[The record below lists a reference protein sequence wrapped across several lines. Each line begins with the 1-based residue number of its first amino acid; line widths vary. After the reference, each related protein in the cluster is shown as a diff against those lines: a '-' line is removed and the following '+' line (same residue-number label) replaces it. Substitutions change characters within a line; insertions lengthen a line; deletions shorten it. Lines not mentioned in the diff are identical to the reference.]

1 MFLFLIFIGFLK
13 HKSNTFVE
21 EEEEE
26 EKGIKITGVYL
37 LRSKNPQHYP
47 ESLMLSINN
56 QSCIISY
63 PNHPGN
69 FQEPAF

>member
-21 EEEEE
+21 EEEKK
-26 EKGIKITGVYL
+26 KGIKITGVYL
-37 LRSKNPQHYP
+37 LRSKNPRHYT
-47 ESLMLSINN
+47 ESLMLSVNN

-63 PNHPGN
+63 PNLGN

>member
-21 EEEEE
+21 EG
-26 EKGIKITGVYL
+26 KKKKAIKITGVYL
-37 LRSKNPQHYP
+37 LRSKNPRLCP
-47 ESLMLSINN
+47 ESLMLSVNN
-56 QSCIISY
+56 QSCTISY
-63 PNHPGN
+63 PNLGN

>member
-21 EEEEE
+21 EEEK
-26 EKGIKITGVYL
+26 KGIKITGVYL